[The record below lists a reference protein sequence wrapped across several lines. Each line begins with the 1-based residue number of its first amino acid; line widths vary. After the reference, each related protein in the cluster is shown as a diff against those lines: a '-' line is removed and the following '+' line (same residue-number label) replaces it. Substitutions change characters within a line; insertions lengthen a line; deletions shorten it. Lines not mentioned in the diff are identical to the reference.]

1 MSEQNVKPPL
11 RLARRLDGLPPS
23 LYARVMARLSSY
35 GGEVYPFHIGET
47 WLLPT
52 KALQEALLSADDRA
66 LHRYGHPQGLL
77 SLRETIV
84 AQTDLAAQHVSPEQV
99 IVTHG
104 ATHGLHLA
112 CQAVLDPGDEVMVL
126 SPHWPLF
133 NNMVHTAGAIPVEV
147 PFTCQLR
154 KEDDCDVEALLR
166 GYVSEKTRA
175 LYVTTPNNPCGT
187 VLKPQERLAIA
198 RFAEQH
204 QLFVFADE
212 AYEKFH
218 FDTPPAPMRS
228 LPGMA
233 ERTISIYTFS
243 KSHRMAGLR
252 VGYCIAPPD
261 VLGAMIKLANISV
274 YNVSLLMQRAAQIAL
289 EQGQA
294 DVAETVAAAGTGAQ
308 LLTNEFEK
316 LPGLQF
322 HRAEGGAYL
331 FVDLSDVLQGR
342 DCFDLLDTCLDRGIV
357 FSPGVGF
364 GKDYSAWGRFCFTAM
379 APEHL
384 MRGTERL
391 AEIIRSF

>member
-1 MSEQNVKPPL
+1 MPPL
-11 RLARRLDGLPPS
+11 RLAKRLDGLPPS

-52 KALQEALLSADDRA
+52 KALQEALHSADDRA
-66 LHRYGHPQGLL
+66 LHRYGHPQGLS
-77 SLRETIV
+77 SLRITIA
-84 AQTDLAAQHVSPEQV
+84 AQRELAAQNVSPDDV

-112 CQAVLDPGDEVMVL
+112 CQAVLDPGDEVLVL

-133 NNMVHTAGAIPVEV
+133 NNMVHTAGATPIEV

-154 KEDDCDVEALLR
+154 SEGDCEVDALLEE
-166 GYVSEKTRA
+166 YISEKTRA

-187 VLKPQERLAIA
+187 VLQPNERLAIA
-198 RFAEQH
+198 RFAERH

-212 AYEKFH
+212 AYEQFH

-252 VGYCIAPPD
+252 VGYSIAPPD
-261 VLGAMIKLANISV
+261 VLNAMVKLANISV

-294 DVAETVAAAGTGAQ
+294 DVRETVATAKTGAQ
-308 LLTNEFEK
+308 LLAAEFQK
-316 LPGLQF
+316 LPGLRFNQ
-322 HRAEGGAYL
+322 AEGGAYL
-331 FVDLSDVLQGR
+331 FVDLSEVLEGR
-342 DCFDLLDTCLDRGIV
+342 DCFDLLDACLDQGIV

-364 GKDYSAWGRFCFTAM
+364 GQNYSAWGRFCFTAM
-379 APEHL
+379 SPEHL
-384 MRGTERL
+384 LRGTERL
-391 AEIIRSF
+391 SEIIRRF